1 MVIFPESTKME
12 TQTAALHRRVSE
24 TVALSDSHDLDRA
37 DVDVGVVNL
46 SGSTVVLSGPELPR
60 TTVPNDSKVMVGFD
74 ATFTTALAWS
84 LTVTSFSVA
93 SARRLSSDPWR
104 GRVVQPTLHP
114 TPSSLNSPLWVK
126 W

>member
-46 SGSTVVLSGPELPR
+46 SGSTVVLSGPNFQEQQ
-60 TTVPNDSKVMVGFD
+60 FQ
-74 ATFTTALAWS
+74 TTA
-84 LTVTSFSVA
+84 
-93 SARRLSSDPWR
+93 
-104 GRVVQPTLHP
+104 
-114 TPSSLNSPLWVK
+114 K
-126 W
+126 